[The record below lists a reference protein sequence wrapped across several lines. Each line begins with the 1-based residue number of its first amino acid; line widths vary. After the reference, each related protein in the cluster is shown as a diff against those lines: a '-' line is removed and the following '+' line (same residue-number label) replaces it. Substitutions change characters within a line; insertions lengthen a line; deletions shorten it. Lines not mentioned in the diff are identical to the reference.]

1 MADKGPPQAHWLF
14 KSANDGLSC
23 LCILEYGNGD
33 YWVFDSPTG
42 TYAAG
47 HADRGKW
54 RLVEESY
61 LAGGY
66 VREAQAKAN
75 GLIPPSWSRSIPD
88 PDAKWRQKFRRRR
101 VAAVLVLIVVLVLA
115 WVIVIR

>member
-1 MADKGPPQAHWLF
+1 MTDKGPPVAHWLF
-14 KSANDGLSC
+14 KSVNDELLC
-23 LCILEYGNGD
+23 LCILEYDDGD

-54 RLVEESY
+54 RLVEETY
-61 LAGGY
+61 LSRGY

-75 GLIPPSWSRSIPD
+75 GLIPLSWSRSIPD
-88 PDAKWRQKFRRRR
+88 PDAKWQQGLRRR
-101 VAAVLVLIVVLVLA
+101 VGAILVLIVVVVLA
-115 WVIVIR
+115 WVVIR

>member
-1 MADKGPPQAHWLF
+1 MTDKGLPQAHWLF
-14 KSANDGLSC
+14 KPAKDEPSC
-23 LCILEYGNGD
+23 LCIVEFEDGD

-54 RLVEESY
+54 RLVEENY
-61 LAGGY
+61 LANGY

-75 GLIPPSWSRSIPD
+75 GLIPSSWSRSTPG
-88 PDAKWRQKFRRRR
+88 PEPMWQRKFRRRR
-101 VAAVLVLIVVLVLA
+101 AVALLVLFVVFVLA
-115 WVIVIR
+115 WVGFIK